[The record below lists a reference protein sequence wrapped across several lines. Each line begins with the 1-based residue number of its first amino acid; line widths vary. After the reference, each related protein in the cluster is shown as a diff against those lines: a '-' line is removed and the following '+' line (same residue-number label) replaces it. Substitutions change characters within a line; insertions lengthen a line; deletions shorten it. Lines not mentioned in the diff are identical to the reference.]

1 MTKEQILEQVSKYEK
16 GLSNPSVPDS
26 AKNTIKGKIE
36 QLKADLA
43 KMEKNVEVKEEK
55 MQKEEKKVQEDLE
68 AMIAKYKKGL
78 NNPSVPES
86 AKETIKKKIADAEKE
101 LEQQKKEIK
110 EDKKEAEQEKK
121 EIKEAVKKVEKIAKS
136 KTPSKQPKVKVPQV
150 KEEQREK
157 KQDSRKV
164 KLKKIMTE
172 LEQLIEKNKKLSKYK
187 GSGVDLE
194 KDAKRS
200 AKPFGYRFTGKH
212 DYRIP
217 TQEQVKRGLKT
228 GKVYYEGR
236 PERADKFP
244 TGKGTKGVKLERGGS
259 LGGIKLVK
267 YSVVYGINYLHPDL
281 YEGVE
286 GTDYFHKTL
295 NINIDSLEDLQKIQ
309 SNFVKNGGQWEY
321 EEIFDYKGDEIKGD
335 EITYNYYLK
344 NQKSDQIRFT
354 IVAEDDKV
362 DYRDNPIRNIEDQ
375 IDAYNDIRNRKM
387 SGTYPFAKGGSVL
400 DADRF
405 AKPMGW
411 RWKDS
416 AVEDGIINRA
426 SLSHSPSLKMRKQYP
441 DYVYS
446 ESRKTKSD
454 KNPSRKYQ
462 SLGKG
467 GSLDADR
474 FAKPSG
480 WRWKDSAVEDGII
493 NRASLS
499 HSPSLKMRK
508 QYPDYVYSESRADK
522 SDKNPSRKYQSLA
535 KGGGISKRGKTVT
548 LKSGAK
554 GNRNLLHNRYDDF
567 EDFESYCEMYE
578 VHKTLGYKTP
588 KQAWDANPIVES
600 GTNPSDF
607 RKVSKYAK
615 GGSLDA
621 DRFAKPMG
629 WRWKDSAVEDGI
641 INRASLSHS
650 PSLKMRREY
659 PDYVAFENRPTKS
672 DKKPSRKYQSI

>member
-1 MTKEQILEQVSKYEK
+1 MTHEQTIQKIKNLEKSLLNEGVPEASKEKMRQMVETLKKEVAQLEDKGEK
-16 GLSNPSVPDS
+16 
-26 AKNTIKGKIE
+26 
-36 QLKADLA
+36 
-43 KMEKNVEVKEEK
+43 EVK
-55 MQKEEKKVQEDLE
+55 KEEVEQSKLAARIENLKKTVASDR
-68 AMIAKYKKGL
+68 
-78 NNPSVPES
+78 VPEAS
-86 AKETIKKKIADAEKE
+86 KVKMREAIKKAEEE

-217 TQEQVKRGLKT
+217 TEQQVKRGLKT

-259 LGGIKLVK
+259 LGSTKLVK
-267 YSVVYGINYLHPDL
+267 YSVVYDINADRPDL
-281 YEGVE
+281 YKGKE
-286 GTDYFHKTL
+286 GTDFFDKTL
-295 NINIDSLEDLQKIQ
+295 NKNINSLEDLQKIQ
-309 SNFVKNGGQWEY
+309 SMLVEDGGKWDYHPHENGA
-321 EEIFDYKGDEIKGD
+321 
-335 EITYNYYLK
+335 EITYRKKQSNGMYDNLHFIVETE
-344 NQKSDQIRFT
+344 QKD
-354 IVAEDDKV
+354 EDGEVLEVYGIDWLE
-362 DYRDNPIRNIEDQ
+362 DEIED
-375 IDAYNDIRNRKM
+375 AM
-387 SGTYPFAKGGSVL
+387 GGMMAKGGSL

-446 ESRKTKSD
+446 ESRPT
-454 KNPSRKYQ
+454 
-462 SLGKG
+462 
-467 GSLDADR
+467 
-474 FAKPSG
+474 
-480 WRWKDSAVEDGII
+480 
-493 NRASLS
+493 
-499 HSPSLKMRK
+499 
-508 QYPDYVYSESRADK
+508 K

-567 EDFESYCEMYE
+567 EDFESYCEMYG

-650 PSLKMRREY
+650 PSLKMRKQYPDYVYSESRPTKSDKNPSRKYQSLAKGGSLDADRFAKPSGWRWKNSAVEDGIISRASLSHSPSLKMRREY
-659 PDYVAFENRPTKS
+659 PDYVAFESRTDKS

>member
-16 GLSNPSVPDS
+16 GLSNPNIPDS
-26 AKNTIKGKIE
+26 SKNLIKGKIE

-68 AMIAKYKKGL
+68 SMIAKYKKGL
-78 NNPSVPES
+78 SNPNIPES
-86 AKETIKKKIADAEKE
+86 SKETIKKKIADAEKE
-101 LEQQKKEIK
+101 LEKQKKEIK

-217 TQEQVKRGLKT
+217 TEQQVKRGLKT

-244 TGKGTKGVKLERGGS
+244 TGKGTKGVKL
-259 LGGIKLVK
+259 
-267 YSVVYGINYLHPDL
+267 
-281 YEGVE
+281 
-286 GTDYFHKTL
+286 
-295 NINIDSLEDLQKIQ
+295 
-309 SNFVKNGGQWEY
+309 
-321 EEIFDYKGDEIKGD
+321 
-335 EITYNYYLK
+335 
-344 NQKSDQIRFT
+344 
-354 IVAEDDKV
+354 
-362 DYRDNPIRNIEDQ
+362 
-375 IDAYNDIRNRKM
+375 
-387 SGTYPFAKGGSVL
+387 AKGGSVL

-416 AVEDGIINRA
+416 AVEDGIINKA

-462 SLGKG
+462 SLGDGGKLKGYAAILKRREEEALKNTYKGKTAEQIWKDWTPSQRLHFLLDHIGRSKIGDVSNKELAILEYSKLPRLVLEELQLHISRGSYAKG

-480 WRWKDSAVEDGII
+480 WRWKNSAVEDGII
-493 NRASLS
+493 S
-499 HSPSLKMRK
+499 
-508 QYPDYVYSESRADK
+508 
-522 SDKNPSRKYQSLA
+522 
-535 KGGGISKRGKTVT
+535 
-548 LKSGAK
+548 
-554 GNRNLLHNRYDDF
+554 
-567 EDFESYCEMYE
+567 
-578 VHKTLGYKTP
+578 
-588 KQAWDANPIVES
+588 
-600 GTNPSDF
+600 
-607 RKVSKYAK
+607 
-615 GGSLDA
+615 
-621 DRFAKPMG
+621 
-629 WRWKDSAVEDGI
+629 
-641 INRASLSHS
+641 RASLSHS

-659 PDYVAFENRPTKS
+659 PDYVAFESRPTKS